1 MILSD
6 LGAEVIKIEKPF
18 DGDESRKWGPPFLK
32 DSTDSVY
39 FQACNR
45 NKKSVCI
52 DLKKGK
58 HIILDLVKQCDVFME
73 NYVPG
78 KMDKLGLGYDDI
90 HKIAPQVVYCSITG
104 FGNKGPYKHR
114 AGYDVIAASMG
125 KLKQINQSIS

>member
-6 LGAEVIKIEKPF
+6 LGAEVIKIERPVV
-18 DGDESRKWGPPFLK
+18 GDESRNWGPPFLK
-32 DSTDSVY
+32 NSSDSVY

-58 HIILDLVKQCDVFME
+58 RIILELVKKCDVFME

-78 KMDKLGLGYDDI
+78 KMDVLGLGYDDI
-90 HKIAPQVVYCSITG
+90 NKIAPQVIYCSITG
-104 FGNKGPYKHR
+104 FGNKGPYKNR
-114 AGYDVIAASMG
+114 AGYDVISCIF
-125 KLKQINQSIS
+125 LTTH